1 MKKLAYAVALFLI
14 AGCGNKGYEEVVP
27 GLKMKK
33 LVAGT
38 ERGMQNG
45 TDYFYMRAHV
55 LDENDKVF
63 ESPTFDPN
71 FFYLSQLKGPSYSY
85 DFIQALPGL
94 KKGDSLSFES
104 KADSLFLFYYGMEAP
119 ADIKGKNI
127 HLHVKMLN
135 VMDEDEYFEKRET
148 AKKESKDN
156 AYIEFDKYL
165 REHNITEDP
174 VGRGT
179 IKVTTVAGSGTDAF
193 YGDVVSI
200 HMVQKTFSG
209 IEIENS
215 RATGGPFE
223 YEIGSDQGLQG
234 LDEALVKM
242 KKGEKA
248 MVYLPYFLAFGESGI
263 PPKIPPY
270 ANIMMEIELLDI
282 RKPY

>member
-1 MKKLAYAVALFLI
+1 MKRLTYMAVLLLA
-14 AGCGNKGYEEVVP
+14 AGCGNKGYEDVGP

-33 LVAGT
+33 LEAGT

-55 LDENDKVF
+55 LSENDKAF
-63 ESPTFDPN
+63 ETPVFDPN
-71 FFYLSQLKGPSYSY
+71 FFYLSQLKEPSYSY

-119 ADIKGKNI
+119 ADIKGRNI
-127 HLHVKMLN
+127 HLHVRILN
-135 VMDEDEYFEKRET
+135 VMSEDEYLQKRET

-165 REHNITEDP
+165 REHNITEAP

-179 IKVTTVAGSGTDAF
+179 VKVTVVPGTGTDAF

-200 HMVQKTFSG
+200 HMIQRTFSG

-215 RATGGPFE
+215 RAAGGPFE
-223 YEIGSDQGLQG
+223 YEIGSEQGLQG

-270 ANIMMEIELLDI
+270 ANIMMELELLDI